1 MGLLDSTLRNGSPQS
16 FEFDSEIKDFRRML
30 FVERSLANRYDAE
43 TIRGE
48 HANLFTDGK
57 DPLEYAKWWNDRTEN
72 IIIKVRIKGEWHNV
86 PITSEQKNKSLEYYR
101 QVLDERKELAA
112 EALNSF
118 DFFAKRGEFEK
129 ANDWQEQ
136 NILHA
141 EMAEEYAKI
150 IAVLEKI

>member
-1 MGLLDSTLRNGSPQS
+1 MGLLQETQKQGSPQS

-72 IIIKVRIKGEWHNV
+72 IIIKVRIKGEWRNV
-86 PITSEQKNKSLEYYR
+86 PITSEQKNKSLEYYK
-101 QVLDERKELAA
+101 QVFEERKELAA
-112 EALNSF
+112 DALESS
-118 DFFAKRGEFEK
+118 DFFAKRSEFEK